1 MNCCELGVGGGCS
14 AWHTGT
20 GDHQINNL
28 DFCKE
33 NSIIVFAHLSVT
45 KQANTLAA
53 TELIIVHYV
62 CLEDFGQTQKD

>member
-1 MNCCELGVGGGCS
+1 MGGYS
-14 AWHTGT
+14 TWHTGT

-28 DFCKE
+28 LFYKE
-33 NSIIVFAHLSVT
+33 NSNVVFAHLSVT